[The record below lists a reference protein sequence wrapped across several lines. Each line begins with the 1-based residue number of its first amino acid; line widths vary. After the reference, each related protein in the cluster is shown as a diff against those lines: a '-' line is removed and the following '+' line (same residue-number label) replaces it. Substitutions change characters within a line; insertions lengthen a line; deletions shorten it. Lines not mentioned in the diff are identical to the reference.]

1 MDRNA
6 AVNAVVRALR
16 QVNIQGSA
24 FGQTVAIRLGLSES
38 DVEALE
44 LLIDNGA
51 ATAGRLAE
59 RMGLST
65 GAVTRLID
73 RLEQSGYVR
82 RVADPVDRRRVVV
95 EVIPDKMADILP
107 LLERVG
113 RASTAEIG
121 RYTDAQLQLI
131 GDFLSRMADVTR
143 AEAAKVRDTDGDTP
157 ATALHGSSAAP
168 IGGLSTARL
177 QFRSGAS
184 EVRLSGDRGL
194 TELYRA
200 TFEGAVP
207 QVRLRAGVVTIQYR
221 GGLLDW
227 RRRKADIAL
236 TTGVSWDVSIKG
248 GASKMDADLRE
259 LDLRSFDLT
268 GGTSQLELHL
278 GRPKGVVP
286 LRLVG
291 GSSALSIDR
300 PRGVPVRLSV
310 VGGVSRLE
318 FDGQSVGSRGGMT
331 MVESTE
337 AGKAADRYAVEILG
351 GASRVEISERD
362 A

>member
-16 QVNIQGSA
+16 QVNIQGSL

-44 LLIDNGA
+44 VLIDNGA

-59 RMGLST
+59 RMSLST

-82 RVADPVDRRRVVV
+82 RVADPADRRRVVV
-95 EVIPDKMADILP
+95 EVVPDRLADILP

-113 RASTAEIG
+113 KASSEEVAK
-121 RYTDAQLQLI
+121 YTDAQLQLI
-131 GDFLSRMADVTR
+131 GDFLSRMAELTK
-143 AEAAKVRDTDGDTP
+143 AEAVKVRETDGDTP
-157 ATALHGSSAAP
+157 ETALHGSNVAP
-168 IGGLSTARL
+168 IGGLSDARL
-177 QFRSGAS
+177 HFRSGAS
-184 EVRLSGDRGL
+184 EVRLSGDRTL

-207 QVRLRAGVVTIQYR
+207 QVRLRAGVVTVQYR
-221 GGLLDW
+221 GGLFDW
-227 RRRKADIAL
+227 RQRKADIAL
-236 TTGVSWDVSIKG
+236 STGVAWDISIRG
-248 GASKMDADLRE
+248 GASRLVAE
-259 LDLRSFDLT
+259 LSEIELRSFDLT
-268 GGTSQLELHL
+268 GGTSHSVFHL
-278 GRPKGVVP
+278 GRPTGAIGV
-286 LRLVG
+286 RLIG
-291 GSSALSIDR
+291 GSSNLVIDR
-300 PRGVPVRLSV
+300 PRGVPLRLSI
-310 VGGVSRLE
+310 VGGVTRLE
-318 FDGQSVGSRGGMT
+318 FDGQSIGSRGGLAI
-331 MVESTE
+331 VESTD
-337 AGKAADRYAVEILG
+337 AGKAADRFTVEILG

>member
-44 LLIDNGA
+44 VLIDNGA

-82 RVADPVDRRRVVV
+82 RVADPSDRRRVVV
-95 EVIPDKMADILP
+95 DVVPDKMAEILP

-113 RASTAEIG
+113 KASSKEVA
-121 RYTDAQLQLI
+121 RYTDAQLELI
-131 GDFLSRMADVTR
+131 GDFLGRMAELTR
-143 AEAAKVRDTDGDTP
+143 EEAAKVRETDGDSP
-157 ATALHGSSAAP
+157 ETALHGSNAAP
-168 IGGLSTARL
+168 IGGLSNARL
-177 QFRSGAS
+177 HFRSGAS
-184 EVRLSGDRGL
+184 DVTIFGDMGL

-200 TFEGAVP
+200 AFEGSVP
-207 QVRLRAGVVTIQYR
+207 QVRLRGEVVSIQYR
-221 GGLLDW
+221 GMFNW
-227 RRRKADIAL
+227 RKSKADIAL
-236 TTGVSWDVSIKG
+236 TTGVPWDISIKG
-248 GASKMDADLRE
+248 GASRMNADLRG

-268 GGTSQLELHL
+268 GGASRVDLHL
-278 GRPKGVVP
+278 GPPKGVVTI
-286 LRLVG
+286 RLLG
-291 GSSALSIDR
+291 GSSALQIDR
-300 PRGVPVRLSV
+300 PQGVALGASI

-318 FDGQSVGSRGGMT
+318 FDGERLGSTGGLLKI
-331 MVESTE
+331 ESTG
-337 AGKAADRYAVEILG
+337 AGKATDRYSVEIVG
-351 GASRVEISERD
+351 GASKVEIVERET
-362 A
+362 